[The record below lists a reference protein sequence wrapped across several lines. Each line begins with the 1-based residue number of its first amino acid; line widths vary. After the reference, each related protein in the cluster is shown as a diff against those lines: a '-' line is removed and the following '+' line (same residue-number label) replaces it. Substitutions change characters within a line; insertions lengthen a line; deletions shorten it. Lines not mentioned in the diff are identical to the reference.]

1 MKKYKVTAKCGH
13 VGGIGKY
20 ILIDFYT
27 TAANG
32 REAAAKIRMAGRVQ
46 HDKKDA
52 IVSVSEIGFEEFTR
66 GLAAF
71 NADPYNRCHN
81 PQEQRLYWDEIAP
94 RVQEEPA
101 AALWKGKSR
110 GSNPKKS
117 LRYGY
122 GYGGTDAEY
131 RRYCR
136 ELCA

>member
-32 REAAAKIRMAGRVQ
+32 KEAAAKIRMAGRVQ

-66 GLAAF
+66 GIAAF
-71 NADPYNRCHN
+71 NADPYNRCHK
-81 PQEQRLYWDEIAP
+81 PQEQRLYWDAIAP
-94 RVQEEPA
+94 RVQDEPA
-101 AALWKGKSR
+101 AARKGKSC
-110 GSNPKKS
+110 GSNPKKA
-117 LRYGY
+117 LRY
-122 GYGGTDAEY
+122 GYGGTDVEL